1 MPDRLG
7 RRWCLWSETVRCHRP
22 LGRLGRSW
30 GRGPSPH
37 RLLWGSA
44 RCARGGR
51 RSSKVP
57 SRGAGVPATAQN
69 RERPRRSGS
78 SRWFCHSGPWGR
90 KGHRPEDP
98 APSAPLPRPLGP
110 KVRSAAAAAA
120 LALAAAPAR
129 GRRSGMN
136 GMFPEPR
143 EGAGGR
149 GRSCRR
155 GRSPGH
161 PREPSPSSPTDPG
174 FSGGPVRKRG

>member
-44 RCARGGR
+44 RCAGGGR

-120 LALAAAPAR
+120 APQGW
-129 GRRSGMN
+129 GRRG
-136 GMFPEPR
+136 PLCLEPR
-143 EGAGGR
+143 LARPTRPAPLTRVPALPPPPPPRPGPTRLWLWLRLRPAAGD
-149 GRSCRR
+149 
-155 GRSPGH
+155 
-161 PREPSPSSPTDPG
+161 RE
-174 FSGGPVRKRG
+174 